1 MNMSNSGLVNYIRIS
16 PNRTIPRDGTIK
28 NIVIHHMAGNLTVET
43 CGNVFAPRSRRA
55 SSNYGIGSDGRV
67 GMYVEEKDRAWTT
80 GNRIDHSSVTIE
92 VADDVIG
99 NGWHSSDKAMNKLV
113 ELCADICRRNGIA
126 RLNYT
131 GGKSGNLLMHKWYQA
146 TDCPGA
152 YLESKFPWIASEV
165 NKKLSGNKAKWVHDN
180 VGWWYRRADGSYPK
194 SQWLLL
200 DCYYYFNDKGYA
212 LANEWL
218 DYGGNWYWLKDD
230 CRMATGWQY
239 IDKHW
244 YYLNPTGTKN
254 KPIGAMLD
262 GWKYI
267 DGQWYYL
274 RTKADGEHPHGS
286 MVEGSVTDGE
296 YDYYCREAGTD
307 KNYPTGSMLMG
318 WRKVTETAE
327 DETKKTKWFWY
338 NKDSNCQPIG
348 SMLKNHWITTSNGK
362 KYYLKDDGVMA
373 CDETMTI
380 SGKEY
385 TFDASGALV

>member
-1 MNMSNSGLVNYIRIS
+1 MSNSGLVNYIRIS

>member
-348 SMLKNHWITTSNGK
+348 SMLKNHWLTTSNGK